1 MILANS
7 FADVFRIAVHF
18 RAIFTWRNPPRSG
31 MCDAHWIIAVTLAV
45 GLFALPS
52 CQRSS
57 TSTAD
62 VPGSA
67 NDNSSN
73 LKRTSPSS
81 QSEGINRCALLT
93 DDEVQEAIGPHN
105 PGMRDVSQ
113 LTGKSVTNNFW
124 GFHTCQ
130 WTATTAQKIQGFP
143 AGWFDKIELR
153 VFDKDHAS
161 WAQTQAQGE
170 PMKGFVEGA
179 LYDRT
184 YGKLWFKC
192 GHGEFCLLTA
202 DTAAGEKREGV
213 ALHLSE
219 LMQKRLQ

>member
-7 FADVFRIAVHF
+7 FADVIRIAVRF
-18 RAIFTWRNPPRSG
+18 RAIFTPRNSLRSG
-31 MCDAHWIIAVTLAV
+31 MCDAQWIIAVTLAA

-67 NDNSSN
+67 SDNSSN
-73 LKRTSPSS
+73 LKRMSLSS

-93 DDEVQEAIGPHN
+93 DDEVKEAIGPHS

-113 LTGKSVTNNFW
+113 LTGKIVSDNVW

-130 WTATTAQKIQGFP
+130 WTATTAQKFEGFP

-170 PMKGFVEGA
+170 PVKGFVEGA
-179 LYDRT
+179 LYDRS

-202 DTAAGEKREGV
+202 DTAAGEKREAV
-213 ALHLSE
+213 ALHLAE
-219 LMQKRLQ
+219 LMEKRLQ